1 VRAADILRF
10 NTTALRGH
18 PLRTALILLAMA
30 IGVASVIVLTS
41 LGEGARHFVAAQFKM
56 LGANLLIV
64 LPGRSETTGGLPPL
78 LGATPRDLTLDDALA
93 LRRSPAVRNVAPI
106 IFGAASVSYGA
117 MEREVSVVGSTHAIM
132 AVRELRL
139 AHGSPLPDTN
149 PRLAAS
155 LCILGDKLASEL
167 FGRRSPVGEW
177 LRIGDRRFRV
187 SGVLAPKG
195 QSLGMDMSDMVIIPV
210 ASARALFDAPSL
222 FRILVK
228 ARHQQALEPARRDIL
243 RIIRQRHDGDDDITV
258 ITQDAL
264 VSTVDSI
271 LRTLTWGVAGI
282 AAISLIVAG
291 ILIMNVMLVSV
302 SQRRAEIGLLKALG
316 ASTGEV
322 MRLFL
327 SEALMLSLTGGM
339 LGLLVGLGGKQLIF
353 VLLPEFPIHTPAW
366 IIVAALLVT
375 IATGLLFGS
384 IPARRASRLDPVVAL
399 SG

>member
-1 VRAADILRF
+1 MRTADMLRF
-10 NTTALRGH
+10 NGTALGSY

-30 IGVASVIVLTS
+30 IGVASVILLTS
-41 LGEGARHFVAAQFKM
+41 LGEGARHYVGAQFKM

-78 LGATPRDLTLDDALA
+78 LGSTPRDLTLDDALA
-93 LRRSPAVRNVAPI
+93 LRRSPAIRNVAPI
-106 IFGAASVSYGA
+106 IFGAAAVSHGSL
-117 MEREVSVVGSTHAIM
+117 EREVSVVGSTHAIM
-132 AVRELRL
+132 DVRELRL

-167 FGRRSPVGEW
+167 FGQRNPVGEW

-210 ASARALFDAPSL
+210 ASARSLFDAPSL
-222 FRILVK
+222 FRILVR
-228 ARHQQALEPARRDIL
+228 AQHQQALEPAREDIL

-264 VSTVDSI
+264 ISTVDGI
-271 LRTLTWGVAGI
+271 LRMLTWGVAGI

-327 SEALMLSLTGGM
+327 SEALMLSLSGGM

-353 VLLPEFPIHTPAW
+353 VLLPEFPIHTPLW
-366 IIVAALLVT
+366 VVVAALLVT
-375 IATGLLFGS
+375 MATGLLFGS
-384 IPARRASRLDPVVAL
+384 IPARQASSLDPVIAL

>member
-1 VRAADILRF
+1 
-10 NTTALRGH
+10 
-18 PLRTALILLAMA
+18 
-30 IGVASVIVLTS
+30 
-41 LGEGARHFVAAQFKM
+41 
-56 LGANLLIV
+56 V